1 MNGARVAFLVK
12 TYPKLS
18 ETFILGEI
26 LGLESRGVPLFIYAL
41 QRPTDAIRQDATGR
55 VKAPVTYLTDGLDAG
70 YGVLREH
77 LSQMAAH
84 PVRYIG
90 AMLSQW
96 RTRESGW
103 LRNLA
108 VAGRLARGMR
118 KEGATHVHAHF
129 ASHPTTIA
137 AMAARLA
144 GGTYSISAHA
154 KDIYVGNPD
163 LLSNKM
169 QGAAFTVTCTGH
181 NHRHLESLARPG
193 TRVHLMYHGIDF
205 RSFAP
210 MPRPAEPDTP
220 VILAV
225 GRLRDKKGFATLVAA
240 CAVLR
245 DRGLRFRCEIV
256 GYGEEHARLDNMI
269 RAAGIA
275 DRVVLAGSMNHAA
288 LIERYQ
294 AATLFAAPCRVS
306 DDGDRDGIPNVLL
319 EAMAMELAVVST
331 PVSGI
336 PEVVHHGGTGLIV
349 PPDDVGALADALAR
363 LLADPG
369 LRRHL
374 GMAAR
379 RWVTEHFDNER
390 NLDTVHGL
398 LMAATATAA
407 VSNGYPEKAHA

>member
-1 MNGARVAFLVK
+1 MTVSRVAFLVK

-26 LGLESRGVPLFIYAL
+26 LGLESRGLPLAIYAL
-41 QRPTDAIRQDATGR
+41 QRPTDAIRQDATAR
-55 VKAPVTYLTDGLDAG
+55 VKAPVTYLIDGLDDG

-77 LSQMAAH
+77 LSQMVTQ
-84 PVRYIG
+84 PLRYVG
-90 AMLSQW
+90 AMLSHW
-96 RTRESGW
+96 RIRESGW
-103 LRNLA
+103 RRNLA
-108 VAGRLARGMR
+108 IASRLARGMR
-118 KEGATHVHAHF
+118 AAGVTHVHAHF

-137 AMAARLA
+137 AIAARLV

-154 KDIYVGNPD
+154 KDIYVGDPD
-163 LLSNKM
+163 VLSDKM

-193 TRVHLMYHGIDF
+193 TNVHLMYHGIDF

-210 MPRPAEPDTP
+210 RPRATEPDTP
-220 VILAV
+220 LILAV

-245 DRGLRFRCEIV
+245 DRGRRFRCEIV
-256 GYGEEHARLDNMI
+256 GYGEEHSRLDAMI

-275 DRVVLAGSMNHAA
+275 DRVHLVGSMNHAA

-336 PEVVHHGGTGLIV
+336 PEVVHHGETGLIV
-349 PPDDVGALADALAR
+349 PPDDVEALVDALAR
-363 LLADPG
+363 LLVDPA
-369 LRRHL
+369 LRRAL
-374 GMAAR
+374 GTAAR
-379 RWVTEHFDNER
+379 RRVTEHFDNER

-398 LMAATATAA
+398 LTAVTASATVAHAH
-407 VSNGYPEKAHA
+407 PEKVYA